1 MINYTLLEFDTLN
14 STSNFLRENH
24 PYFPH
29 MTIIRVN
36 HQTEGRGQFER
47 KWESKPNQNL
57 LFSILLKDVNV
68 SKSYEIKSWIK
79 TSLMNYLFKQ
89 GIDVTFKEPNDL
101 YVLDKKICGI
111 LIETQTQT
119 ANFDYV
125 IIGIGLNINQEVF
138 EVPNATSLSLE
149 TRRTYDL
156 QDIFKQLLAELMV
169 EYDKFGL

>member
-1 MINYTLLEFDTLN
+1 MINYTLLEFDSLN

-36 HQTEGRGQFER
+36 HQTQGRGQFDR
-47 KWESKPNQNL
+47 QWESKPNQNL
-57 LFSILLKDVNV
+57 LFSILLKDINV

-79 TSLMNYLFKQ
+79 TSLMNFLFKQ

-101 YVLDKKICGI
+101 YVSNKKICGI
-111 LIETQTQT
+111 LIETQTSS

-125 IIGIGLNINQEVF
+125 VIGIGVNINQDTF
-138 EVPNATSLSLE
+138 EFSGATSLFLE
-149 TRRTYDL
+149 TRRIMDL
-156 QDIFKQLLAELMV
+156 HDLFIKLLAELMI
-169 EYDKFGL
+169 EYEKFGL

>member
-1 MINYTLLEFDTLN
+1 MINYTLLEFDSLN

-36 HQTEGRGQFER
+36 HQTQGRGQFDR
-47 KWESKPNQNL
+47 QWESKPNQNL
-57 LFSILLKDVNV
+57 LFSILLKDINV

-79 TSLMNYLFKQ
+79 TSLMNFLFKQ

-101 YVLDKKICGI
+101 YVSNKKICGI
-111 LIETQTQT
+111 LIETQTSS

-125 IIGIGLNINQEVF
+125 VIGIGVNINQDTF
-138 EVPNATSLSLE
+138 EFSGATSLFLE
-149 TRRTYDL
+149 TRRALDL
-156 QDIFKQLLAELMV
+156 QDVFVKLLAELMI